1 MWFYPVLVLFGLLAV
16 VGIVAGGGAFTLI
29 LVPLGI
35 VGFLSTVV
43 YSMWGRAQAGSA
55 GGSTDATHTTTQPLP
70 GRGRR
75 ESGREPTRPDR
86 LVDARRQ
93 SASTP
98 EQ

>member
-1 MWFYPVLVLFGLLAV
+1 MWFYPLLLFFGLLAV
-16 VGIVAGGGAFTLI
+16 VGIVAGGGAFSLI
-29 LVPLGI
+29 LIPLGV
-35 VGFLSTVV
+35 VGLISAVL
-43 YSMWGRAQAGSA
+43 YAMWGRAQAGSVE
-55 GGSTDATHTTTQPLP
+55 GSTEATHATTRPLP

-75 ESGREPTRPDR
+75 ERGREPTRPDR